1 VGVAADVAG
10 ALGVAVPEV
19 AEAVALVSIRS
30 LEEVKRMVEAAQAVL
45 TASVVDSRTTRR
57 EAVGR
62 SVRGVPAEV
71 RRDVAL
77 FRGLNTPTA
86 KAVVEVSVDAPS
98 QAPGL
103 FRRWVDGEV
112 GEEKLVSFFKSTDLL
127 SEDGRREADGE
138 VAEVAG
144 QVGVRD
150 FRERVNRVVARLEP
164 EQAAERVR
172 QAHERRHVSLR
183 PTGEGMANLTGLLP
197 GVAGQGVEAI
207 LSAYAKSRKAA
218 GDERT
223 EAQVKADA
231 LTGIVIGWAQA
242 TGRAPKGFTST
253 YRIRPAGATK
263 PTDIQDASNDEDGPV
278 AEPESVPSAESALD
292 TGAGAGRDGQSPSDR
307 DLSGGDAAPP
317 DRSDAD
323 ADGGNAVDDVG
334 DGALLGLGE
343 VEAAREAFARFLND
357 PARNPGSGLGSG
369 GPGSDLAS
377 DVSGD
382 VGGGP
387 GSGGS
392 VLPPGVGVQVNLVIT
407 DVSLFGFSDTPA
419 DLFGVGVVPA
429 PIAREMVKDGH
440 GRGVA
445 TLKRLYTDPVSGAL
459 VAMESKSRVFS
470 DGLAQ
475 MIGVRDQFCRFP
487 FCDTRIKHLD
497 HIHPH
502 SRGGATSFGNAQGL
516 CAHHNLI
523 KEADGAVTYPR
534 DEEQGAGAGDAAE
547 VGSAMV
553 DAFRPGGG
561 DIVTR
566 LACGEEFTSPARW
579 VPHETAATL
588 GWQVNGPDGATGSSP
603 VVPGTV
609 YLVPEGGVD
618 DRGVDDREADDH
630 DEADSDFWDRPV
642 PVDPQPELAEFYTDE
657 YMNKLC
663 DEYENEAA

>member
-1 VGVAADVAG
+1 MAGVSTGASTVRPYVSHVVALPEVAALRGAVQELVTGLAGSTGSGGGLGAVASSASDGPAGAPDGLAAGTGSSATGVGIGTSEGPVPDTAGAVGVSGDVLQQALSTSASGVAG

-77 FRGLNTPTA
+77 FRGVNTPTA
-86 KAVVEVSVDAPS
+86 KALVEVSVDAPV
-98 QAPGL
+98 QAPQL
-103 FRRWVDGEV
+103 FEQWVEGQV

-127 SEDGRREADGE
+127 TGEGRREADGE
-138 VAEVAG
+138 VADVAG

-172 QAHERRHVSLR
+172 KAHERRHVSLR
-183 PTGEGMANLTGLLP
+183 PTGEGMATLTGLLP

-223 EAQVKADA
+223 EGQVKADA

-253 YRIRPAGATK
+253 YRIRPGGATK
-263 PTDIQDASNDEDGPV
+263 PTA
-278 AEPESVPSAESALD
+278 AEN
-292 TGAGAGRDGQSPSDR
+292 
-307 DLSGGDAAPP
+307 AADPAIG
-317 DRSDAD
+317 AD
-323 ADGGNAVDDVG
+323 AVDEMD
-334 DGALLGLGE
+334 DALPGLGE
-343 VEAAREAFARFLND
+343 VDAAREAFARFLTD
-357 PARNPGSGLGSG
+357 PAGTSGSGPGGDGLGADG
-369 GPGSDLAS
+369 TRPDGI
-377 DVSGD
+377 
-382 VGGGP
+382 
-387 GSGGS
+387 GGS
-392 VLPPGVGVQVNLVIT
+392 VLPPGVGVCVNLVIT
-407 DVSLFGFSDTPA
+407 DVSLFGFTDTPA
-419 DLFGVGVVPA
+419 ELFGLGPVPA
-429 PIAREMVKDGH
+429 PIAREMVKDAH
-440 GRGVA
+440 ARDVA
-445 TLKRLYTDPVSGAL
+445 TLRRLYTDPASGAL
-459 VAMESKSRVFS
+459 VGMESKSRIFP

-475 MIGVRDQFCRFP
+475 MIGARDQFCRFP

-502 SRGGATSFGNAQGL
+502 SQGGATSFGNAQGL

-523 KEADGAVTYPR
+523 KEADAATTYPVT
-534 DEEQGAGAGDAAE
+534 DAGD
-547 VGSAMV
+547 
-553 DAFRPGGG
+553 
-561 DIVTR
+561 IITR

-579 VPHETAATL
+579 VPHETAESMRFL
-588 GWQVNGPDGATGSSP
+588 S
-603 VVPGTV
+603 
-609 YLVPEGGVD
+609 
-618 DRGVDDREADDH
+618 
-630 DEADSDFWDRPV
+630 DEVAVSDFWDRPV

-657 YMNKLC
+657 YMNRLC
-663 DEYENEAA
+663 EEYENEAA